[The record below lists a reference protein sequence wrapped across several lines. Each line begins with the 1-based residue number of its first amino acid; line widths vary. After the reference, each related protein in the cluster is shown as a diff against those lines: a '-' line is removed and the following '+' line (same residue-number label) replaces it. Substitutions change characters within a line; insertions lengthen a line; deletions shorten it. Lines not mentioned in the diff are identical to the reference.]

1 MTENNFVKIEQ
12 TSFNVIRYTFKTGE
26 TQEVEGRLIDNWQ
39 IKTCNL
45 IIEIP
50 KEKIISVNNK
60 TYAVNENL
68 VISKYNIK
76 SIEHIDEDNCAIVV
90 RMLPI
95 KTGVNPQL
103 HVNGNIDQRVMLK
116 MPMQEFIELCER

>member
-1 MTENNFVKIEQ
+1 MTENNLIKIEQ
-12 TSFNVIRYTFKTGE
+12 ASFNVIRYTFKSGE
-26 TQEVEGRLIDNWQ
+26 TQEVEGRLIDNWR

-50 KEKIISVNNK
+50 AEKIISVNNK

-76 SIEHIDEDNCAIVV
+76 SIENLDEDTCAVVV

-95 KTGVNPQL
+95 KTSVNPQL
-103 HVNGNIDQRVMLK
+103 HVNGNIDQRVKLK
-116 MPMQEFIELCER
+116 MSMQEFIELCER